1 MEHPNDLR
9 DARFLLDE
17 DTRPPNP
24 VNPVILTTPVAM
36 RRWRAANSG
45 TLGFVPTMGYLHEGH
60 LALVRRSIDE
70 NLHTVVSIFVN
81 PTQFGPN
88 EDFSRYPR
96 DEVRDL
102 AQLSAAGVDAVYLP
116 SASDMY
122 PEGFQTYVDVERV
135 TQPLEG
141 AARPGH
147 FRGVTTVVL
156 KLFNAVGADRAYFGR
171 KDAQQLR
178 VIQRMVRDLDLG
190 VDVVPCDIVR
200 EADGL
205 AMSSRNIY
213 LSEEQRAA
221 AAVLKRSL
229 DTARARFASGTRD
242 ADALRDT
249 VVRVIAEEPL
259 GEIDYVS
266 LADDGTLE
274 ELSGEVVR
282 PALLSLVVK
291 FGKTRLLDNVE
302 LG

>member
-24 VNPVILTTPVAM
+24 VPPVILTTPAAM

-45 TLGFVPTMGYLHEGH
+45 SLGFVPTMGYLHEGH
-60 LALVRRSIDE
+60 MALVRRSIEE

-102 AQLSAAGVDAVYLP
+102 ALLSAAGVDAVYLP
-116 SASDMY
+116 SAADMY
-122 PEGFQTYVDVERV
+122 PEGFQTYVDVARV
-135 TQPLEG
+135 TQPLEA

-147 FRGVTTVVL
+147 LRGVTTVVL
-156 KLFNAVGADRAYFGR
+156 ELFNAAGADRAYFGR

-178 VIQRMVRDLDLG
+178 VVQRMVRDLDLG
-190 VDVVPCDIVR
+190 VEVAPCDIVR

-205 AMSSRNIY
+205 AMSSRNVY
-213 LSEEQRAA
+213 LSESQRAA
-221 AAVLKRSL
+221 APVLKRAL
-229 DTARARFASGTRD
+229 DTARARFAAGTRD
-242 ADALRDT
+242 AEALRDA
-249 VVRVIAEEPL
+249 VAAVIAEEPL
-259 GEIDYVS
+259 AEIDYIS
-266 LADDGTLE
+266 LADDETLE

-291 FGKTRLLDNVE
+291 FGKTRLLDNLE